1 MSTASG
7 PDVAAPGAP
16 RPVVALVGAGLV
28 GSGWAIVFA
37 RAGHDVAVYDA
48 EPRQRQRALEWVS
61 RQLGDLQA
69 QGLIAESPATIA
81 ARIRAVASLPEAL
94 DGAGYVQESIVER
107 LDVKQ
112 RLYAEMD
119 ALAAPGTILA
129 SSTSAFPTSAMAETL
144 AGRARCIVAHPV
156 NPPYLV
162 PLVEVSGAPF
172 TAAGTVERTLAL
184 MRAVGQAPIHVRR
197 EIHGFVLNRLQWTL
211 LAEACRLVAD
221 GVASV
226 DDVDAAIR
234 DGLGRRWAFLG
245 PFEVGDLNAP
255 GGLADYLERFA
266 PTIEAINAPA
276 ADGPFTLDPAQVA
289 ALHAARRALLPEPE
303 RAARTAWRDRRLM
316 ALTRHLTEAVAATA
330 STAPASPTETGATQS
345 PDAR

>member
-1 MSTASG
+1 M
-7 PDVAAPGAP
+7 
-16 RPVVALVGAGLV
+16 ALVGAGLV

-37 RAGHDVAVYDA
+37 RAGCEVALYDA
-48 EPRQRQRALEWVS
+48 EPDQRQRAIAWVD
-61 RQLGDLQA
+61 RQLADLQTQA
-69 QGLIAESPATIA
+69 LIGEPPAAIA
-81 ARIRAVASLPEAL
+81 ARIHPESSLPQAL
-94 DGAGYVQESIVER
+94 AGAEFVQESIVER

-112 RLYAEMD
+112 RLYADMD
-119 ALAAPGTILA
+119 AVAEPATILA
-129 SSTSAFPTSAMAETL
+129 SSTSAFPTSAIADGL

-172 TAAGTVERTLAL
+172 TAPETVERTLTL
-184 MRAVGQAPIHVRR
+184 MRTVGQAPIHVRR

-221 GVASV
+221 GIASV

-255 GGLADYLERFA
+255 GGLADYLDRFA
-266 PTIEAINAPA
+266 PTIETINAPA
-276 ADGPFTLDPAQVA
+276 AGGPFRLEPERIAV
-289 ALHAARRALLPEPE
+289 LHAARRAMLPEPQ
-303 RAARTAWRDRRLM
+303 RAGRMAWRDRRLM
-316 ALTRHLTEAVAATA
+316 ALARHLAEATA
-330 STAPASPTETGATQS
+330 AEPPAAAAE
-345 PDAR
+345 PDRR

>member
-7 PDVAAPGAP
+7 PDVASTGAP
-16 RPVVALVGAGLV
+16 RPRVALVGAGLV

-37 RAGHDVAVYDA
+37 RAGHEVALYDA
-48 EPRQRQRALEWVS
+48 DPLQRQRALEWVA
-61 RQLGDLQA
+61 RQLVDLQA
-69 QGLIAESPATIA
+69 QGLIAETPVTVA
-81 ARIRAVASLPEAL
+81 ARISAAASLPEAL
-94 DGAGYVQESIVER
+94 DGASYVQESIVER

-112 RLYAEMD
+112 GLYAEMD
-119 ALAAPGTILA
+119 VLAAPGTILA
-129 SSTSAFPTSAMAETL
+129 SSTSAFPTSAIADGL

-172 TAAGTVERTLAL
+172 TAAGTVERTLEQ

-276 ADGPFTLDPAQVA
+276 ADGPFRLDPAQVA

-303 RAARTAWRDRRLM
+303 RAARMAWRDRRLM
-316 ALTRHLTEAVAATA
+316 ALARHLAAA
-330 STAPASPTETGATQS
+330 AAAPAQATAPAPIATGATKT